1 MGMSIREFIDQAP
14 IESSEETFFDWY
26 SYLKQGGWHS
36 VKIGL
41 RTRWEPA
48 HQWCIQQ
55 YGPDH
60 YTWTGNCFWFET
72 EQDALLF
79 QLTWS

>member
-14 IESSEETFFDWY
+14 LESSEETFFDWY
-26 SYLKQGGWHS
+26 LYLKQVGWHS

-41 RTRWEPA
+41 RQRWEPA

-55 YGPDH
+55 YGSDH

-79 QLTWS
+79 QLTWA